1 MVQVASDA
9 AARPGFGD
17 LLMRWRKTRR
27 MSQLGL
33 ALEAEISSRHVSFI
47 ETGRARPSREMVL
60 RLAQALDVPLRER
73 NDLLLA
79 AGFAPMHRETPLDAP
94 EMAPMLAALRIILGR
109 HDPFGA
115 VAMDRNWDI
124 VMASAASSALINQ
137 CRLPATAAIEPLSL
151 TAAPRPNMIR
161 LICHPEG
168 MRRILVNWAE
178 IVVDTLTRVEHE
190 VARDPNPKRRALLD
204 EVFAYPDVAA
214 ARAASHGHGVP
225 PLMIPV
231 SLRLP
236 SGDVLNLMST
246 IATLG
251 TAEDITLRELRIE
264 AFYPLDPAV
273 EAHAR
278 SPLPSGERAG

>member
-1 MVQVASDA
+1 MAIGASERIVVE
-9 AARPGFGD
+9 ARPGFGD
-17 LLMRWRKTRR
+17 LLARWRKTRR

-33 ALEAEISSRHVSFI
+33 ALEAEISSRHLSFI
-47 ETGRARPSREMVL
+47 ETGRARPSRDMVL

-79 AGFAPMHRETPLDAP
+79 AGFAPVHRETPLDAP

-124 VMASAASSALINQ
+124 VMASVASTALINQ
-137 CRLPATAAIEPLSL
+137 CRLPTSAAIEPLSL
-151 TAAPRPNMIR
+151 TAAPRPNLIR
-161 LICHPEG
+161 LVCHPEG
-168 MRRILVNWAE
+168 FRRLLVNWAE
-178 IVVDTLTRVEHE
+178 IVAETLTRVEHE
-190 VARDPNPKRRALLD
+190 VARDGNRKRRGLLD
-204 EVFAYPDVAA
+204 EVMAYPDVAA
-214 ARAASHGHGVP
+214 ARAAGHGHGIP
-225 PLMIPV
+225 PLTIPV
-231 SLRLP
+231 SLRMP
-236 SGDVLNLMST
+236 DGTIMALMST

-273 EAHAR
+273 EQAAR
-278 SPLPSGERAG
+278 AAG

>member
-1 MVQVASDA
+1 MAIGANERIVVE
-9 AARPGFGD
+9 ARPGFGD
-17 LLMRWRKTRR
+17 LLARWRKTRR

-47 ETGRARPSREMVL
+47 ETGRARPSRDMVL

-79 AGFAPMHRETPLDAP
+79 AGFAPVHRETPLDAP
-94 EMAPMLAALRIILGR
+94 EMAPMLTALRIILGR

-124 VMASAASSALINQ
+124 VMASAASTQLINQ
-137 CRLPATAAIEPLSL
+137 CRLPSTAEIAPLAL

-161 LICHPEG
+161 MTCHPDG
-168 MRRILVNWAE
+168 FRRLLVNWAE
-178 IVVDTLTRVEHE
+178 VVAETLTRVELE
-190 VARDPNPKRRALLD
+190 VAREANPKRRALLD
-204 EVFAYPDVAA
+204 EAMAYPDVAA
-214 ARAASHGHGVP
+214 ARAAGHGHGVP
-225 PLMIPV
+225 PLTIPV
-231 SLRLP
+231 TMRLP
-236 SGDVLNLMST
+236 DGGTLALIST

-273 EAHAR
+273 EAQAR
-278 SPLPSGERAG
+278 AAG

>member
-1 MVQVASDA
+1 MAIGAGERVAA
-9 AARPGFGD
+9 EARPGFGA
-17 LLMRWRKTRR
+17 LLTRWRKTRR

-47 ETGRARPSREMVL
+47 ETGRTRPSRDMVL
-60 RLAQALDVPLRER
+60 RLAQALDVPLRDR
-73 NDLLLA
+73 NDMLLA
-79 AGFAPMHRETPLDAP
+79 AGFAPVHRETPLEAP
-94 EMAPMLAALRIILGR
+94 EMAPMLAALRVILGR

-137 CRLPATAAIEPLSL
+137 CRLPGATAIEPLAL

-161 LICHPEG
+161 MICHPDG
-168 MRRILVNWAE
+168 FRRLLVNWAE
-178 IVVDTLTRVEHE
+178 IVAETLTRVDAEI
-190 VARDPNPKRRALLD
+190 ARDANPKRRALRD
-204 EVFAYPDVAA
+204 EVLAYPDVAA
-214 ARAASHGHGVP
+214 ARAAAASHGTP

-231 SLRLP
+231 SLRTP
-236 SGDVLNLMST
+236 EGGVLELMST

-264 AFYPLDPAV
+264 AFYPVDPAV
-273 EAHAR
+273 EAQA
-278 SPLPSGERAG
+278 RAGA

>member
-1 MVQVASDA
+1 MAQMLSDA
-9 AARPGFGD
+9 RARPGFGD
-17 LLMRWRKTRR
+17 LLTRWRKTRR

-47 ETGRARPSREMVL
+47 ETGRARPSRDMVL
-60 RLAQALDVPLRER
+60 RLARALDVPLRER

-79 AGFAPMHRETPLDAP
+79 AGFAPVHRETPLDAP

-124 VMASAASSALINQ
+124 VMASHASSALFNAR
-137 CRLPATAAIEPLSL
+137 RLPGVAAIEPLTV
-151 TAAPRPNMIR
+151 TAAPQPNMIR
-161 LICHPEG
+161 AICHPDG
-168 MRRILVNWAE
+168 FRPLLVNWAE
-178 IVVDTLTRVEHE
+178 IVAETLARVEYE
-190 VARDPNPKRRALLD
+190 AARDPSPKRRALLD
-204 EVFAYPDVAA
+204 EALAYPDVAA
-214 ARAASHGHGVP
+214 ARAVSLGGPP

-231 SLRLP
+231 VMRGADGGTVELI
-236 SGDVLNLMST
+236 ST

-264 AFYPLDPAV
+264 AFYPVDPAV
-273 EAHAR
+273 EAEVRGGGA
-278 SPLPSGERAG
+278 

>member
-1 MVQVASDA
+1 MAIGASGMSA
-9 AARPGFGD
+9 EARPVFGG
-17 LLMRWRKTRR
+17 LLARWRKTRR

-79 AGFAPMHRETPLDAP
+79 AGFAPVHRETPLDAP
-94 EMAPMLAALRIILGR
+94 EMAPMLAAVRVILGR

-124 VMASAASSALINQ
+124 VMASAASTALIND
-137 CRLPATAAIEPLSL
+137 CRLPGTPVAEPLSL
-151 TAAPRPNMIR
+151 TKAPRPNMIR
-161 LICHPEG
+161 LTCHPDG
-168 MRRILVNWAE
+168 FKRLLVNWAE
-178 IVVDTLTRVEHE
+178 IVADTLTRLADEA
-190 VARDPNPKRRALLD
+190 ARAGDPRRRALLD
-204 EVFAYPDVAA
+204 EVLAYPDVAA
-214 ARAASHGHGVP
+214 ARAAASVRAP

-231 SLRLP
+231 TLRLP
-236 SGDVLNLMST
+236 DGGTLALMST

-264 AFYPLDPAV
+264 AFYPIDPAV
-273 EAHAR
+273 EAEA
-278 SPLPSGERAG
+278 RAG

>member
-1 MVQVASDA
+1 MAISA
-9 AARPGFGD
+9 NELTTTTTRPGFGD
-17 LLMRWRKTRR
+17 LLARWRKARR

-79 AGFAPMHRETPLDAP
+79 AGFAPVHRETPLDAP

-124 VMASAASSALINQ
+124 VMASVASTALINE
-137 CRLPATAAIEPLSL
+137 CRLPGTAAIEPLAL
-151 TAAPRPNMIR
+151 TKAPRPNMIR
-161 LICHPEG
+161 MICHPDG
-168 MRRILVNWAE
+168 FRRLLVNWAE
-178 IVVDTLTRVEHE
+178 IVAETLARVEHE
-190 VARDPNPKRRALLD
+190 VAREANPKRRALLD
-204 EVFAYPDVAA
+204 EVLAYPDVAA
-214 ARAASHGHGVP
+214 ARAVGQNHGLP
-225 PLMIPV
+225 PLTIPV
-231 SLRLP
+231 SMRMPDGTTLDLI
-236 SGDVLNLMST
+236 ST

-273 EAHAR
+273 EAQAR
-278 SPLPSGERAG
+278 GGG